1 LAKISNPYDRYINEP
16 GKGPSFHTNEFMS
29 GYYAGFNACLGTGY
43 QAPPQ
48 QPRLYQPPIQRNPP
62 VIVWNW
68 IQTCSFLDRILVPP
82 CYQLVNP
89 DNTLTFE
96 GDRARVCIQNGIML
110 AGGAYLLNLPLPE
123 VIDRLRDLST
133 QTGCGG
139 LVDWDY
145 IGQVS
150 NLLFIIS
157 LFV

>member
-1 LAKISNPYDRYINEP
+1 MD
-16 GKGPSFHTNEFMS
+16 
-29 GYYAGFNACLGTGY
+29 GYYAGFNACSSRSY
-43 QAPPQ
+43 QPPPQ
-48 QPRLYQPPIQRNPP
+48 QPRLYQPPIQRNPS

-82 CYQLVNP
+82 CYQLVNQ

-96 GDRARVCIQNGIML
+96 GQRAYDCIRNGIIL
-110 AGGAYLLNLPLPE
+110 AGGASLLNLPLSL
-123 VIDRLRDLST
+123 VIDKLRELST

-139 LVDWDY
+139 IVNWQL

-157 LFV
+157 LLV